1 MEMMKQMQYAPM
13 SISEMAV
20 SLFAV
25 DRGYLD
31 DLPLDKIAGFE
42 RALHAYMH
50 SEHGELMG
58 TIEDTADFNDEIEAG
73 LAAAVVG
80 FKSTQAW

>member
-1 MEMMKQMQYAPM
+1 MMKQRQYAPM
-13 SISEMAV
+13 AISAMAV

-31 DLPLDKIAGFE
+31 DLPLDKLAGFE
-42 RALHAYMH
+42 AALHSYMQ

-58 TIEDTADFNDEIEAG
+58 TIDETADFNDEIEAG
-73 LAAAVVG
+73 LAAAVDT
-80 FKSTQAW
+80 FKSTHAW

>member
-1 MEMMKQMQYAPM
+1 M

-42 RALHAYMH
+42 TALHAYLH
-50 SEHGELMG
+50 SERGELMG
-58 TIEDTADFNDEIEAG
+58 TIDETADFNDEIEAG
-73 LAAAVVG
+73 LGAAVAG
-80 FKSTQAW
+80 FKSTHAW

>member
-1 MEMMKQMQYAPM
+1 MQYAPM

-31 DLPLDKIAGFE
+31 DLPLEKIAGFE
-42 RALHAYMH
+42 AALHSYMH
-50 SEHGELMG
+50 SEHAELMG
-58 TIEDTADFNDEIEAG
+58 TIDATTDFNDEIEAG
-73 LAAAVVG
+73 LAAAVDG